1 VSVSEDPCFSPVLEL
16 PRRRLFGFAV
26 ARLGDG
32 SACLTAAL
40 QCASTWGGRD
50 QPVVLLDAELDPDGA
65 MCARLAAG
73 LLAAPHPEAV
83 VVRVPRFH
91 RVDPAS
97 ILEQLVERGV
107 TVAVRDVD
115 LGAAELGL
123 LAGAPIDL
131 HRAARVGWS
140 PGSDRDPAA
149 AAALAARIEVGHRH
163 DWLALAWHVER
174 ATQLEAL
181 VAIDCDLIAGPVAGR
196 RLALAEADRA
206 VARYLHRAA
215 DRACRRPSD
224 HGSRRAAGR
233 RSDPSARAAAA
244 AGRALGRYCAR

>member
-1 VSVSEDPCFSPVLEL
+1 VSASEDPCFSPVLEL

-50 QPVVLLDAELDPDGA
+50 QPVVLLDADLDPDGA

-131 HRAARVGWS
+131 LELPAWAVAGL
-140 PGSDRDPAA
+140 DRDRTAA
-149 AAALAARIEVGHRH
+149 TVVERRIALAHHH
-163 DWLALAWHVER
+163 DWLTLATDVHRPEQLALLER
-174 ATQLEAL
+174 LG
-181 VAIDCDLIAGPVAGR
+181 CDLVTGPAIGPAMTRADADRMVGR
-196 RLALAEADRA
+196 RRTAPPTAPPPT
-206 VARYLHRAA
+206 V
-215 DRACRRPSD
+215 
-224 HGSRRAAGR
+224 
-233 RSDPSARAAAA
+233 
-244 AGRALGRYCAR
+244 